1 MISAAQVDK
10 GCGAMDFLQ
19 HIFKASGLRRW
30 SMRLKIRADVYRG
43 EERRQFAI
51 MECKRVDYAGSGLVK
66 AREVVGS
73 LVGPRAAALGA

>member
-1 MISAAQVDK
+1 MTSAARAEQR
-10 GCGAMDFLQ
+10 CGAMDFLQ
-19 HIFKASGLRRW
+19 DIFRATYWRCW
-30 SMRLKIRADVYRG
+30 SMRLRCRQDVCRG